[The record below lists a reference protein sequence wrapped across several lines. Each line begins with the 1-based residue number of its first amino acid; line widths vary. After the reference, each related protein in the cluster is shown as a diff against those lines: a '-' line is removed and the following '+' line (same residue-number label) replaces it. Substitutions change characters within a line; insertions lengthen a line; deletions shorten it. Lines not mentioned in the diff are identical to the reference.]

1 MLLLPTDA
9 TVVDKNQHFYGLTL
23 YHTPCTTHP
32 WRLQIMSK
40 ILIHA
45 SGCIIINID
54 SEEVTENLEWE
65 GVIGSLTSATCTA
78 NFNLTMNLK
87 LTRLL
92 SHGVQSVLSFWRCMH
107 YIVGK
112 TRDFPW
118 SKNKQS
124 NSCFWG
130 YWQLMHVEGGLD
142 LRTL

>member
-1 MLLLPTDA
+1 
-9 TVVDKNQHFYGLTL
+9 
-23 YHTPCTTHP
+23 
-32 WRLQIMSK
+32 MSK

-92 SHGVQSVLSFWRCMH
+92 SHGIQSVSSFHCH
-107 YIVGK
+107 TNSSVGK
-112 TRDFPW
+112 TSDFP
-118 SKNKQS
+118 
-124 NSCFWG
+124 
-130 YWQLMHVEGGLD
+130 D
-142 LRTL
+142 LKIKKR